1 MISLENPCLFKHTA
15 GKLELPAV
23 SKSWVNSGFV
33 AGQQLSGSL
42 VPERASIVTPHCTKR
57 WQSWRRSRQCS
68 NNIPSIVSYID
79 HRLGNTK
86 LIMVLSPPRLGLY
99 RRLRVS
105 RSRLIL
111 GEH

>member
-1 MISLENPCLFKHTA
+1 LFKHTA
-15 GKLELPAV
+15 GKLEHPAV
-23 SKSWVNSGFV
+23 STSWVNSGSV

-99 RRLRVS
+99 R
-105 RSRLIL
+105 
-111 GEH
+111 